1 MNVTN
6 IADFRQKKEAREG
19 FFSALKKSVGYWGF
33 APPTDAEIEAYEK
46 QFDKEVIILS
56 DLSDALLDMLQD
68 YLHDPDD
75 DLLREIE
82 AWSIVVWSYHGLMD
96 DEDLLP
102 DERLTYSCITWGPNY
117 TAYGQPR

>member
-1 MNVTN
+1 MNITN
-6 IADFRQKKEAREG
+6 LADFRQKKEARED
-19 FFSALKKSVGYWGF
+19 FFSTMQSGGYEWF
-33 APPTDAEIEAYEK
+33 KPLTDAEIEAYEK

-82 AWSIVVWSYHGLMD
+82 AWSIVVWSYHGLIHD
-96 DEDLLP
+96 DDLLP

>member
-1 MNVTN
+1 MNITN
-6 IADFRQKKEAREG
+6 LADFRQKKEARED
-19 FFSALKKSVGYWGF
+19 FFSTMQSGGYEWF
-33 APPTDAEIEAYEK
+33 RPLTDADIEAYEK
-46 QFDKEVIILS
+46 QFDKDVIILS

-102 DERLTYSCITWGPNY
+102 DERLTYSCITWGPSY

>member
-1 MNVTN
+1 MNITN
-6 IADFRQKKEAREG
+6 LADFRQKKEARED
-19 FFSALKKSVGYWGF
+19 FFSTMQSGGYEWF
-33 APPTDAEIEAYEK
+33 KPLTDADIEAYEK
-46 QFDKEVIILS
+46 QFDKDVIILS

>member
-6 IADFRQKKEAREG
+6 LADFRQKKEAREG
-19 FFSALKKSVGYWGF
+19 FFSTMQSGGYEWF
-33 APPTDAEIEAYEK
+33 KPLTDADIEAYEK
-46 QFDKEVIILS
+46 QFVKDVIILTE
-56 DLSDALLDMLQD
+56 LSDALLDMLQD

-82 AWSIVVWSYHGLMD
+82 AWSIVVSSYHGLIHD
-96 DEDLLP
+96 DDLLP
-102 DERLTYSCITWGPNY
+102 DERLKYSCITWGPSY